1 MIIFNCVAARL
12 MQVEAIAFKQSP
24 CLSLHRMQHL
34 GIQDTVEV
42 DLRREIYELQEELQK
57 KDDELEEI
65 HDKAADLAQ
74 KMNQDLNECY
84 MSKTRYKKAYE
95 SFLQILNEMLEIAHN
110 LRYEDEKALDLL
122 RDKLQEFADELKP
135 KYSQRYLEA

>member
-34 GIQDTVEV
+34 GIQDPVEV
-42 DLRREIYELQEELQK
+42 DLRRQIHELKEELQE
-57 KDDELEEI
+57 KDEELEEKDQELEEKDEE
-65 HDKAADLAQ
+65 HLKC
-74 KMNQDLNECY
+74 K
-84 MSKTRYKKAYE
+84 MSKTKYKNAYE
-95 SFLQILNEMLEIAHN
+95 SFLEILDGMLSIANN
-110 LRYEDEKALDLL
+110 LRYEDDEELE
-122 RDKLQEFADELKP
+122 RLQEMVQKFVNLKP